1 VSSLITAYAPSGWDS
16 EPSVHLV
23 FGAVRVHGSVFQ
35 PSPKR
40 RLVDDQDELEEP

>member
-1 VSSLITAYAPSGWDS
+1 VTSTRTGGRI
-16 EPSVHLV
+16 
-23 FGAVRVHGSVFQ
+23 GALPELMAGTERVHGSVFQ